1 MSMPP
6 SKCDRC
12 GCDTNGITVMSFFN
26 TQEIC
31 RPCNRKERAHPRFE
45 EARKADEAA
54 CRAGN
59 FNFEGIGLPSDLA

>member
-1 MSMPP
+1 MSMPR

-12 GCDTNGITVMSFFN
+12 GEDTRGMTTVSFFN

-31 RPCNRKERAHPRFE
+31 LACDKEERAHPRFE

-54 CRAGN
+54 CRTGN
-59 FNFEGIGLPSDLA
+59 FNFEGIGLPSGLA